1 VNGAR
6 KHIVRL
12 SSPAL
17 HVLSVMSRDRQG
29 LAFQEAAGRTLSKMS
44 MLMFLR
50 DLRTSRKTRSVSASW
65 RLLANPSTL
74 FAAPA
79 PSPTM
84 LIAQVEQE
92 LDWLE
97 LSPNPPMSSLV
108 SDRAANTAADLRP
121 PPAPMPGGC
130 RYQGNPLTMT
140 SIIILRSA
148 RPADLRAIGRLG
160 ALLVAE
166 HHHFDPDRFLAA
178 TPSTEHA
185 YAAFLG
191 RELGR
196 QNALVLVAERTGVVV
211 GYSYAGIEG
220 KDYMA
225 FRGPAGVLYD
235 LVIDPA
241 HRRQGVGRMLLE
253 AAVAE
258 LAARG
263 APRIVLSTAERNE
276 AAQRLFASASFRCT
290 MIEMTRELADTPE
303 RLRSGLGSSAT
314 SHSLYHGANAR
325 RRPDA

>member
-1 VNGAR
+1 
-6 KHIVRL
+6 
-12 SSPAL
+12 
-17 HVLSVMSRDRQG
+17 
-29 LAFQEAAGRTLSKMS
+29 
-44 MLMFLR
+44 
-50 DLRTSRKTRSVSASW
+50 
-65 RLLANPSTL
+65 
-74 FAAPA
+74 
-79 PSPTM
+79 
-84 LIAQVEQE
+84 
-92 LDWLE
+92 
-97 LSPNPPMSSLV
+97 
-108 SDRAANTAADLRP
+108 
-121 PPAPMPGGC
+121 
-130 RYQGNPLTMT
+130 MT

-191 RELGR
+191 RELGT
-196 QNALVLVAERTGVVV
+196 QNALVLVAERAGVVL

-263 APRIVLSTAERNE
+263 APRVVLSTAERNE
-276 AAQRLFASASFRCT
+276 AAQRLFASASFRRT
-290 MIEMTRELADTPE
+290 MIEMTRELADSPE
-303 RLRSGLGSSAT
+303 RLRAGLGSSAT
-314 SHSLYHGANAR
+314 CQSLHHGAIAAQKAR
-325 RRPDA
+325 CMLTSAACS

>member
-1 VNGAR
+1 
-6 KHIVRL
+6 
-12 SSPAL
+12 
-17 HVLSVMSRDRQG
+17 
-29 LAFQEAAGRTLSKMS
+29 
-44 MLMFLR
+44 
-50 DLRTSRKTRSVSASW
+50 
-65 RLLANPSTL
+65 
-74 FAAPA
+74 
-79 PSPTM
+79 M

-97 LSPNPPMSSLV
+97 LSPNPAMSRLV
-108 SDRAANTAADLRP
+108 SDRGCKHGRRSP
-121 PPAPMPGGC
+121 GRRPAPVPGGC

-196 QNALVLVAERTGVVV
+196 QSALVLVAERTGVVL

-225 FRGPAGVLYD
+225 FRGSAGVLYD

-263 APRIVLSTAERNE
+263 APRVVLSTAERNE
-276 AAQRLFASASFRCT
+276 AAQRLFASASFRRT
-290 MIEMTRELADTPE
+290 MIEMTRELADSPE
-303 RLRSGLGSSAT
+303 RLRAGLGSSAT
-314 SHSLYHGANAR
+314 
-325 RRPDA
+325 